1 MNSPLVAALARNWWV
16 ILVYG
21 VVAIA
26 FGLYSI
32 VWPGASV
39 VALTWAFGVMAL
51 AEGVIS
57 VFALFDRNMNI
68 PRGWLALYALASI
81 AFGVLAITQPLAAA
95 GALLLLLAAW
105 LIVSGLYRIV
115 FAVRVRRFIANEWL
129 LILSGAVAVLL
140 GVLFAAYPA
149 AGLLTMALWIGVGAL
164 LYGVLQVMAALR
176 LRKLA

>member
-21 VVAIA
+21 IVAVL

-39 VALTWAFGVMAL
+39 IALTWAFGVMAL

-57 VFALFDRNMNI
+57 VFALFDRSVNI
-68 PRGWLALYALASI
+68 PRGWLVLYALASI
-81 AFGVLAITQPLAAA
+81 GFGVLAIAQPLAAA

-105 LIVSGLYRIV
+105 LIVSGVYRIV
-115 FAVRVRRFIANEWL
+115 FAIRVRRFVSNEWL
-129 LILSGAVAVLL
+129 LILSGALAVLL

-149 AGLLTMALWIGVGAL
+149 AGLLTLALWIGVGAL
-164 LYGVLQVMAALR
+164 LYGVLQVMAGLR